1 MKFVI
6 KLLIVALIANATWRV
21 GMAYLNYYKF
31 KDAVREMT
39 QHRGGLTDSQIHDKV
54 FEFANE
60 YSIPV
65 TDDAL
70 AISHDNSGTHT
81 IVEGS
86 YIQPIDLVPG
96 FTYQWPFDVH
106 VDTFVVEPQ
115 RLGR

>member
-1 MKFVI
+1 MKVVI

-21 GMAYLNYYKF
+21 GTAYVNYYKF

-39 QHRGGLTDSQIHDKV
+39 QYRGGLTDAQIHDKI

-60 YSIPV
+60 YSVPV
-65 TDDAL
+65 TEDTL

-86 YIQPIDLVPG
+86 YTQPIDLLPG
-96 FTYQWPFDVH
+96 VTYPWPFTVH
-106 VDTFVVEPQ
+106 VDTFVVEPP